1 MIWNIL
7 KGHPLEI
14 EVPRDFTRDTMYPFI
29 EQAIDENADARC
41 DRVIFDFGILSWIE
55 PAGIVVLSNLFEYLI
70 KLKVKVLIKNHKNN
84 IEAIRYLDD
93 SGFFERYLKK
103 KVFSSSSVRKT
114 TVPLHIV
121 RKEKVFQFLEF
132 DLIPWIGGRVNL
144 APDSLATIKMCLE
157 EIYLN
162 IDHHSE
168 VKIGCSFAQHYPK
181 KQLIHIVVSDFGVGI
196 PTVVRR
202 KLPTLDDKSAI
213 HQACQEGFSTKSNV
227 RNRGAGIP
235 NLMRYVTLRSRGTV
249 IIASGRGSVSAVE
262 DHGATKITTR
272 SASGFYPGT
281 FVQVILRTD
290 TLDKIA
296 DDARQE
302 DFSW

>member
-1 MIWNIL
+1 
-7 KGHPLEI
+7 
-14 EVPRDFTRDTMYPFI
+14 MYPFI
-29 EQAIDENADARC
+29 RRAIDENADARC

-70 KLKVKVLIKNHKNN
+70 KRGAKVQIKNHTKNT
-84 IEAIRYLDD
+84 ETIRYLDD
-93 SGFFERYLKK
+93 SCFFEHYLKK
-103 KVFSSSSVRKT
+103 KVFPSSSVRPT
-114 TVPLHIV
+114 TIPLHLV
-121 RKEKVFQFLEF
+121 KKEKVFQFLEC

-144 APDSLATIKMCLE
+144 ASDSLATIKMCLE
-157 EIYLN
+157 EVYLN

-181 KQLIHIVVSDFGVGI
+181 KKLIHLVVSDFGVGI

-202 KLPTLDDKSAI
+202 KLPDLDDKSAI
-213 HQACQEGFSTKSNV
+213 FKACQEGFSTKSNV

-235 NLMRYVTLRSRGTV
+235 NLMRYVTLKSRGTV
-249 IIASGRGSVSAVE
+249 IIASGGGSVSAVE
-262 DHGATKITTR
+262 GDGKMKITPR
-272 SASGFYPGT
+272 SAAGFYPGT

-290 TLDKIA
+290 TLDQVA
-296 DDARQE
+296 EDSQQE